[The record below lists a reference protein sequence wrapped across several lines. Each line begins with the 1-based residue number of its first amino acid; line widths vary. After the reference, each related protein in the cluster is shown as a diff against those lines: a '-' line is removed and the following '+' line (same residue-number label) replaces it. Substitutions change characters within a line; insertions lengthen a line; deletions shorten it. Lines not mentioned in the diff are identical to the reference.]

1 MKRKQLAK
9 IYLSN
14 PDKPTLKL
22 SSNKSFLSDLKDFKH
37 EERVWVQIES
47 YSPKR
52 SLNQNSLLHLWIGIM
67 AEEIG
72 VEADEMKYLLKEKF
86 LKMPLLDKHGNEV
99 ADEEGE
105 LQFKV
110 IDTSKLSKM
119 EMSEFMDKIHVWSL
133 SFLNCALPL
142 PEEQQE
148 LSYYP
153 TEKI

>member
-1 MKRKQLAK
+1 
-9 IYLSN
+9 
-14 PDKPTLKL
+14 
-22 SSNKSFLSDLKDFKH
+22 
-37 EERVWVQIES
+37 
-47 YSPKR
+47 
-52 SLNQNSLLHLWIGIM
+52 M

-142 PEEQQE
+142 PETQ
-148 LSYYP
+148 LTINITP
-153 TEKI
+153 NIKL